1 LSYHRYRIVV
11 SGVLGAAACEA
22 FEAFEAFKIEQVR
35 GDTVLRA
42 ELDQAALQGAL
53 NRVFALAL
61 ELVDLTREDSASTPR
76 WFDTP

>member
-1 LSYHRYRIVV
+1 MCSARCLANGGSVFFHRYRIVV
-11 SGVLGAAACEA
+11 SGVLGAVACEA
-22 FEAFEAFKIEQVR
+22 FEGFKIEQVR

-61 ELVDLTREDSASTPR
+61 ELVDVARED
-76 WFDTP
+76 

>member
-22 FEAFEAFKIEQVR
+22 FEGFKIEQVR

-42 ELDQAALQGAL
+42 ELDQAALHGAL

-61 ELVDLTREDSASTPR
+61 ELVDLTRED
-76 WFDTP
+76 